1 MSNSE
6 VEGSDS
12 GNPGVEEKEHSL
24 AVIGLGFTVSH
35 ITQEAVREL
44 ERAEVILGHE
54 SLISAYSSFIPDKAL
69 LISDKDIREKT
80 HDIESLR
87 ISRTKEAIKYASQGK
102 RVAYLCPGDPGIYS
116 YAQPILEYCGEKVR
130 VKIIPGITAALV
142 AAAELGAPLRDGF
155 ALIGLNDERIDPKTV
170 EKKVE
175 AAITSDFVIV
185 FYLPKHEALLYPE
198 FYPRDKYPELYPL
211 EKKCTERLENAFRR
225 LLEVRSPQTPVGIL
239 HIQKE
244 NKTISTTLKEYKN
257 VFEDIHPYSTVIVGN
272 SMSKSVGKYFV
283 TSSWRH

>member
-1 MSNSE
+1 MSNAE
-6 VEGSDS
+6 GEGSGADS
-12 GNPGVEEKEHSL
+12 PNGEEEHSL
-24 AVIGLGFTVSH
+24 AVIGLGFTASH
-35 ITQEAVREL
+35 ITQEAIREL
-44 ERAEVILGHE
+44 ESADVVLGHE
-54 SLISAYSSFIPDKAL
+54 SLMSAYAAFIPDTAL
-69 LISDKDIREKT
+69 RISDKDIREKT
-80 HDIESLR
+80 HDIESLK
-87 ISRTKEAIKYASQGK
+87 ISRTKEAIKHALQGK

-116 YAQPILEYCGEKVR
+116 YAQPILEYCGDVK

-155 ALIGLNDERIDPKTV
+155 ALIGLNDERIDPKII
-170 EKKVE
+170 EKRVE

-198 FYPRDKYPELYPL
+198 FYPRDRYPDLYPL

-239 HIQKE
+239 YIQKE
-244 NKTISTTLKEYKN
+244 NKTALTTLGKYRD

-283 TSSWRH
+283 TSVWRH